1 MPLQILLFG
10 APRIERDGE
19 SIPLKRRKT
28 VAILAYLTVTGRPH
42 SRDALAT
49 LLWPEYD
56 QSGARANLRRDLSLL
71 KHTLEEEVLVIDR
84 SQVSMDPKST
94 LWLDVNGF
102 TSKLVLVKDH
112 EHDSL
117 ERLCEGCASALEEAV
132 DLYAGDFMEGF
143 TLPDSPA
150 FDEWQFFQAEGYR
163 QDLAEALQQLIRW
176 QAARGNLE
184 QAIHYGRRWLAIDP
198 LHEPAQRQL
207 MKLYGWSGQWT
218 AAQRQYQDCLR
229 LLDEELGVEPEEETT
244 ALYEAI
250 RSRQLVSPAKLA
262 RPKEGLE
269 KIATDLTLEDQIPKD
284 ISVPA
289 FLAELDSVDE
299 SDKQIE
305 GLNFVGREQELDQLY
320 DMLNQTA
327 AGEGRVT
334 FVIGDAGRGKTVLM
348 QAFAKQAQARNPYL
362 IVAGGNCNAYTGVGD
377 PYLPFRE
384 ILELLTGDVEAR
396 WAAGS
401 IDGQS
406 ARRLWR
412 LAPDTARLLLDNGP
426 DLLDVFLPSQP
437 FLNRMRVAGAANAD
451 WLERLE
457 SLIARRAAGEG
468 RNVQQSDLFEQYTRI
483 LQTLAREQP
492 LLLVLDDL
500 QWADSGSINLLFHL
514 GRRLAGSR
522 ILIAGIHRPDEVAT
536 GRDGERHPLE
546 KVVNE
551 FQRQYGDVFLDLRQ
565 AEGRPF
571 IDAYLD
577 TEPNQLGNDFRK
589 AFFQHTRGHALFTAE
604 MLQGLRERGD
614 LVQDGNGSWV
624 EGDSLNWDILPSR
637 IEGVIGERIGRLPA
651 GLRET
656 LKIASVEGETFTA
669 EVVARLQGIDE
680 RETVGLLS
688 GSLDRQYRLVRGQGS
703 QRLGSQRLSQY
714 RFRHI
719 LFQIYLYNS
728 LDTVELEYLHEAIG
742 DEFERLYGQETEEV
756 ALELAWH
763 FEQAGLAYK
772 AAEYLYQAGSRA
784 VRLPANEEA
793 LAHFER
799 GLSLLETLPGSAERD
814 QLELALQI
822 ALFAPL
828 AGAKGYGA
836 PEVGQ
841 AYTRARELCENIDD
855 PDQLFLVLYGLW
867 GHNLVR
873 SELETSRSL
882 AADCLALAEREEKVA
897 FLMEAHRMT
906 DESAFYM
913 GEFGRAH
920 QHFEQSFSLYDPQ
933 AHRAHAEIYGQ
944 DPGVAL
950 LSHGCCI
957 LWQFGLQEQALQCG
971 RDAIALAEQQEHPF
985 SLAFALCYSAIMH
998 QFRGEPNAVR
1008 DLTEAAIKLSHKQGF
1023 VLWVAQASFFQ
1034 GWALAELGQPAEG
1047 VSQME
1052 RSLADWR
1059 ATGAEFL
1066 VAYTT
1071 ALLALSMAK
1080 IGQITEGLA
1089 LLEDAFAMVSKKSQG
1104 LYEAELY
1111 RLKGEF
1117 LLQHGKGSEEVE
1129 PFYLQAI
1136 EVAQHRQALSQE
1148 LRAVMSLCRL
1158 WQEQGKAAEAHTAL
1172 SKTYGRF
1179 EEGFDTAD
1187 LKEASELLGELAGE
1201 STR

>member
-1 MPLQILLFG
+1 MPLQIFLFG
-10 APRIERDGE
+10 APRIERDGK
-19 SIPLKRRKT
+19 SVPLKRRKT

-71 KHTLEEEVLVIDR
+71 KRTLEDEVLVIDR
-84 SQVSMDPKST
+84 SQVSIDPKST

-102 TSKLVLVKDH
+102 TSKLALAKDH

-117 ERLCEGCASALEEAV
+117 ERLCEGCASPLEEAV
-132 DLYAGDFMEGF
+132 GLYAGDFMEGF
-143 TLPDSPA
+143 SLPDSPA

-163 QDLAEALQQLIRW
+163 QGLAEALQQLIRW
-176 QAARGNLE
+176 QVARGNLE
-184 QAIHYGRRWLAIDP
+184 QAILYGRRWLALDP

-207 MKLYGWSGQWT
+207 MKHYGWSGQWA

-229 LLDEELGVEPEEETT
+229 RLDEELGVEPEEETT

-250 RSRQLVSPAKLA
+250 KSRQLVSPAELA
-262 RPKEGLE
+262 QPKEGLE
-269 KIATDLTLEDQIPKD
+269 KIATDLTLEDRIPKD

-289 FLAELDSVDE
+289 FMAEVDAVDE

-305 GLNFVGREQELDQLY
+305 GLDFVGREQELDQLY
-320 DMLNQTA
+320 EMLNQTA
-327 AGEGRVT
+327 AGDGRVI

-396 WAAGS
+396 WAARS

-412 LAPDTARLLLDNGP
+412 LAPDTARMLLDNGP

-437 FLNRMRVAGAANAD
+437 FLNRMRVAGAANSD

-457 SLIARRAAGEG
+457 LLIARRATGG
-468 RNVQQSDLFEQYTRI
+468 GQNVQQSDLFEQYTRL

-536 GRDGERHPLE
+536 GRDGDRHPLE

-614 LVQDGNGSWV
+614 LVQDGNGFWV
-624 EGDSLNWDILPSR
+624 EGDTLNWDILPSR

-651 GLRET
+651 ALRET
-656 LKIASVEGETFTA
+656 LKIASVEGATFTA
-669 EVVARLQGIDE
+669 EVVARVQAFDE
-680 RETVGLLS
+680 RELVRQLS
-688 GSLDRQYRLVRGQGS
+688 GKLDKQHRLVVGQGS
-703 QRLGSQRLSQY
+703 QRLGARRLSQY

-719 LFQIYLYNS
+719 LFQHYLYNS
-728 LDTVELEYLHEAIG
+728 LDEVERGYLHEAVAK
-742 DEFERLYGQETEEV
+742 ELEQLYGEQS
-756 ALELAWH
+756 ADIAGELARH
-763 FEQAGLAYK
+763 FEAAGLFDKAISYLQQAGD
-772 AAEYLYQAGSRA
+772 RA
-784 VRLPANEEA
+784 VRLSANDEA
-793 LAHFER
+793 LAHFYKV
-799 GLSLLETLPGSAERD
+799 LALLETMPDTPEHQRR
-814 QLELALQI
+814 ELSLQI

-836 PEVGQ
+836 PELGK
-841 AYTRARELCENIDD
+841 AFTRAQELCELVGE
-855 PDQLFLVLYGLW
+855 PGQLFLVLYGLW
-867 GHNLVR
+867 GHNFVQGDMKTAR
-873 SELETSRSL
+873 ELARQCLTL
-882 AADCLALAEREEKVA
+882 AQKTQEPAL
-897 FLMEAHRMT
+897 LMEGHRMT
-906 DESAFYM
+906 DETAFFR
-913 GEFGRAH
+913 GELTASREH
-920 QHFEQSFSLYDPQ
+920 LERTLSLYKPEQ
-933 AHRAHAEIYGQ
+933 HRAHATVYGQ
-944 DPGVAL
+944 DPGVAS
-950 LSHGCCI
+950 LSHGSWI
-957 LWQFGLQEQALQCG
+957 LWHLGYPDQALKMG
-971 RDAIALAEQQEHPF
+971 REAVTLGEESDHPF
-985 SLAFALCYSAIMH
+985 SLDFALCYNAVLH
-998 QFRGEPNAVR
+998 QFCGDGKRVKE
-1008 DLTEAAIKLSHKQGF
+1008 LTEAAIHLSSEQGF
-1023 VLWVAQASFFQ
+1023 VLW
-1034 GWALAELGQPAEG
+1034 LAETTVLWGWVLANRGQSEQGIAQMHKGLAEYKAININLHRPYLLALLAEVYGDNGQPAEG
-1047 VSQME
+1047 
-1052 RSLADWR
+1052 L
-1059 ATGAEFL
+1059 T
-1066 VAYTT
+1066 
-1071 ALLALSMAK
+1071 LLAEA
-1080 IGQITEGLA
+1080 LA
-1089 LLEDAFAMVSKKSQG
+1089 LVEKGELRH
-1104 LYEAELY
+1104 YEAELY
-1111 RLKGEF
+1111 RLKGELL
-1117 LLQHGKGSEEVE
+1117 LLQGESLEKIEVS
-1129 PFYLQAI
+1129 FQQAI
-1136 EVAQHRQALSQE
+1136 RIARQQETKSLE
-1148 LRAVMSLCRL
+1148 LRAAMSLSQL
-1158 WQEQGKAAEAHTAL
+1158 WQQQGKAQEARQMLAQIYDWFT
-1172 SKTYGRF
+1172 
-1179 EEGFDTAD
+1179 EGFDAGD
-1187 LKEASELLGELAGE
+1187 LKEARALLERIA
-1201 STR
+1201 